1 MANYQKFEGLRE
13 EAKMNFNER
22 GGESAIRWNLHKV
35 ESAMAESA
43 ANGGRW
49 QSKSNQV
56 GHLKVVQMVER
67 STLIKK
73 IGLALTAQNDRWI
86 SKII

>member
-13 EAKMNFNER
+13 EAKMNFNEKK

-56 GHLKVVQMVER
+56 GHLKVCPDGGEIHVDQKDWVG
-67 STLIKK
+67 THGTK
-73 IGLALTAQNDRWI
+73 
-86 SKII
+86 

>member
-13 EAKMNFNER
+13 EAKMNFNEKK
-22 GGESAIRWNLHKV
+22 GGESAMRWNLHKV

-49 QSKSNQV
+49 
-56 GHLKVVQMVER
+56 
-67 STLIKK
+67 
-73 IGLALTAQNDRWI
+73 
-86 SKII
+86 